1 MRQFTKLGAALMF
14 AVLVATGFA
23 ALSTSVSA
31 QGAGRGNSQA
41 ALCRNLA
48 AAEEA
53 VNALE
58 PSEFKDAALANIN
71 EQQAALGC
79 DD

>member
-14 AVLVATGFA
+14 AVLVATGFM
-23 ALSTSVSA
+23 ALTTTVAA
-31 QGAGRGNSQA
+31 QGPGRGNSKA

-53 VNALE
+53 ANQLE
-58 PSEFKDAALANIN
+58 PSEFKDAWLAAIN
-71 EQQAALGC
+71 ERQAALGC